1 MLGTFVEITAPAGHE
16 GAVAAGFAAIAH
28 VGARMSFHAPDSDL
42 AAIRAARGGDVLTLD
57 PDTVS
62 VLRLAGDLHVA
73 SDGLFDVTIG
83 RSLVRGGFLPRMDI
97 DHLGRYDGT
106 GADITVIDARRVR
119 LARRVLVDLGG
130 IAKGHAVD
138 RAVAA
143 MIAAGAPCGLVNAGG
158 DLRGFGAMDW
168 AIGLRDAD
176 GAVREQTTL
185 RDGAM
190 ASSANLRDRRRH
202 RGMPVSPHIGRGG
215 KPVLHPGRVTVV
227 AERCVVADAFTKIAM
242 ADPALAQALLPG
254 YGAQLH
260 APMVTKAAA

>member
-1 MLGTFVEITAPAGHE
+1 
-16 GAVAAGFAAIAH
+16 
-28 VGARMSFHAPDSDL
+28 
-42 AAIRAARGGDVLTLD
+42 
-57 PDTVS
+57 
-62 VLRLAGDLHVA
+62 
-73 SDGLFDVTIG
+73 
-83 RSLVRGGFLPRMDI
+83 MDI

-176 GAVREQTTL
+176 GAVR
-185 RDGAM
+185 
-190 ASSANLRDRRRH
+190 
-202 RGMPVSPHIGRGG
+202 
-215 KPVLHPGRVTVV
+215 
-227 AERCVVADAFTKIAM
+227 
-242 ADPALAQALLPG
+242 
-254 YGAQLH
+254 
-260 APMVTKAAA
+260 